1 MFKAMKDDEMNR
13 SPFRIFGSAAAR
25 HDFPFQVGLI
35 SFGIVTFFPLFVIIN
50 SSVKN
55 NTQFYK
61 SFWGVSLP
69 FNFVNYAIAFGRIY
83 RPILNSIVYSSITI
97 LFVATLASIS
107 GFLFARY
114 RFPGKQI
121 LFYLFISLMMV
132 PGVLT
137 LAPRFVLVR
146 NLGLLNQ
153 PLALI
158 VPWTS
163 TGLVL
168 STWLMRS
175 YFESIPQG
183 LFDAAKVDGASDRQV
198 FLSIALPLARPMLA
212 TVAITSLISTW
223 NDLIWPLVTITN
235 RNWMPLAQGLVQFSS
250 SFETEWGPLFAG
262 YVIASIPLLI
272 VFMFALRQFVSGI
285 TAGAIKA

>member
-1 MFKAMKDDEMNR
+1 MSITTVRKR
-13 SPFRIFGSAAAR
+13 SAAAFR
-25 HDFPFQVGLI
+25 HDLPLQVGLLF
-35 SFGIVTFFPLFVIIN
+35 FGVLTFFPLVIIVI
-50 SSVKN
+50 SSFKN
-55 NTQFYK
+55 NTQFYQ
-61 SFWGVSLP
+61 SFWGPALP
-69 FNFVNYAIAFGRIY
+69 LNFVNYAIAFDRLY
-83 RPILNSIVYSSITI
+83 RPILNSIVYSSATI
-97 LFVATLASIS
+97 FFVAALSSIT
-107 GFLFARY
+107 GFVFARY
-114 RFPGKQI
+114 KFPGKQA

-146 NLGLLNQ
+146 NLGILNQ

-158 VPWTS
+158 IPWTS

-175 YFESIPQG
+175 YFESIPQA
-183 LFDAAKVDGASDRQV
+183 LFDAAKVDGAADRQV
-198 FLSIALPLARPMLA
+198 FAQIALPLARPMLA
-212 TVAITSLISTW
+212 TVAITSLIATW
-223 NDLIWPLVTITN
+223 NDLIWPLVTITS
-235 RNWMPLAQGLVQFSS
+235 REWMPLAQGLVQFSS

-272 VFMFALRQFVSGI
+272 VFMFALRQFVSGL

>member
-1 MFKAMKDDEMNR
+1 MSTKPSHK
-13 SPFRIFGSAAAR
+13 FGSASSR
-25 HDFPFQVGLI
+25 HDFPLQAGLI
-35 SFGIVTFFPLFVIIN
+35 VFGIITFFPLFVIVN
-50 SSVKN
+50 SSFKN

-61 SFWGVSLP
+61 SFWGPSLP
-69 FNFVNYAIAFGRIY
+69 FHFVNYAIAFERVY
-83 RPILNSIVYSSITI
+83 RPILNSIVYSTTTI
-97 LFVATLASIS
+97 LFVATLASIT
-107 GFLFARY
+107 GFIFARY
-114 RFPGKQI
+114 EFPGKQV

-137 LAPRFVLVR
+137 LAPRFVLIR

-163 TGLVL
+163 AGLVL

-183 LFDAAKVDGASDRQV
+183 LFDAAKVDGATDPQV
-198 FLSIALPLARPMLA
+198 FTSIAMPLARPMLA
-212 TVAITSLISTW
+212 TVAITSLIATW